1 MHKTDKVTVPRKK
14 YLLPARIRVLQRVV
28 QTVRVPVVALR
39 EVGQLHKVVGGEEA
53 GDHGVVQAAVHVD
66 DLQVGVVLVA
76 GEAMCVISNNFIHFL
91 YKTFALI
98 NNDSIKKAT
107 IIIVCKRAMATT
119 RTIGKTLFKFSIDLT
134 KDSPA

>member
-1 MHKTDKVTVPRKK
+1 M
-14 YLLPARIRVLQRVV
+14 RVLQRVV
-28 QTVRVPVVALR
+28 QTIRIPVVALR
-39 EVGQLHKVVGGEEA
+39 EPRCLHEVVGREEA
-53 GDHGVVQAAVHVD
+53 GDHGVVQTAVHVD
-66 DLQVGVVLVA
+66 DFQVGVVLVV
-76 GEAMCVISNNFIHFL
+76 GEVRYVISNNFIHFL

>member
-1 MHKTDKVTVPRKK
+1 M
-14 YLLPARIRVLQRVV
+14 QRVV

-39 EVGQLHKVVGGEEA
+39 EVGQLHEIVGGEEA

-66 DLQVGVVLVA
+66 DLQAGVVLVA
-76 GEAMCVISNNFIHFL
+76 GEVRYVISNNFIHFL